1 MALADGKGTRQ
12 GRKEGGCREGGEP
25 GGQGEGE
32 ERKGQAE
39 ERPAAKLG
47 VYVERRRQG
56 IRSSGDVTALS
67 SVIWSQNLLVC
78 TQGSRRS
85 PRCRPCWYHLSLP
98 STLTPS
104 CGLKVAENQDKRNS
118 RGNCCVVRRIFPWPP
133 PAIFADARGVKGTRW
148 CTDIPEP
155 DRLFDT

>member
-67 SVIWSQNLLVC
+67 SV
-78 TQGSRRS
+78 
-85 PRCRPCWYHLSLP
+85 
-98 STLTPS
+98 
-104 CGLKVAENQDKRNS
+104 
-118 RGNCCVVRRIFPWPP
+118 VVRRSACLYPRK
-133 PAIFADARGVKGTRW
+133 PALAALPAVLVPSQFALHAYPQFWVESG
-148 CTDIPEP
+148 
-155 DRLFDT
+155 